1 MKHIVAIPRLN
12 IKSIIL
18 NLRFFRYFL
27 AHYNLIY
34 MNETIIISIEKKIVK
49 LKYLTANC
57 FC

>member
-1 MKHIVAIPRLN
+1 MKHIIAIHRLN

-34 MNETIIISIEKKIVK
+34 VSETIISIEKNKNSEIEV
-49 LKYLTANC
+49 
-57 FC
+57 FDS